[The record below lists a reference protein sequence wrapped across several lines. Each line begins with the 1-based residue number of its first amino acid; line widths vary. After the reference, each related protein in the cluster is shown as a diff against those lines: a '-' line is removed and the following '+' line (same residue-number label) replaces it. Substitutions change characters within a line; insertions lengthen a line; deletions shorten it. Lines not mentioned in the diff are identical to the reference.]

1 MRRIEDA
8 TFFFLIVAASLAF
21 AWILWGMSRLM
32 LKIQKRAS
40 RV

>member
-21 AWILWGMSRLM
+21 AWIERSRWRGGCGVIL
-32 LKIQKRAS
+32 
-40 RV
+40 